1 MRTDALPWVW
11 GATRDE
17 AARPYPADQLVAGR
31 VSGPVLRMTRAVSVR
46 APVEMTWRWI
56 CQLREAPYSYDLVDN
71 LGRRSPTELTTG
83 SDDLRL
89 GRRMVMVYEL
99 TSVVPGRS
107 WTGVTSAA
115 GSRPFG
121 PLAATYAAE
130 PAGATQSRLVCRM
143 VLPDGGPVVRAKA
156 SALAWGDLVML
167 RKQLLTLAA
176 YAGRDAAR
184 EAARDAAR
192 GASPEQ

>member
-1 MRTDALPWVW
+1 MRDDALPWVW
-11 GATRDE
+11 GATATE
-17 AARPYPADQLVAGR
+17 AARSYPADQLVAGR

-46 APVEMTWRWI
+46 APVEVTWRWI
-56 CQLREAPYSYDLVDN
+56 SQLSRAPYSYDLVDN
-71 LGRRSPTELTTG
+71 LGRRSPPELSPG
-83 SDDLRL
+83 SDDLRP
-89 GRRMVMVYEL
+89 GQRMVKVYEL

-107 WTGVTSAA
+107 WTGVTSAV

-130 PAGATQSRLVCRM
+130 PAGQTQSRLVCRM
-143 VLPDGGPVVRAKA
+143 VLPDGGRLVRAKA

-167 RKQLLTLAA
+167 RKQLRTLAA

-184 EAARDAAR
+184 GTSR
-192 GASPEQ
+192 EQ